1 MIPIGLAGWMIR
13 HQISAAAMAELA
25 HLTGLFNPIPV
36 PPPPGSQRTE
46 GYVQSLIRL
55 EAPRAGVY
63 LFRNNV
69 GALKDEDGRVVRY
82 GLANDSKALNEKLK
96 SHDLIGVRPVT
107 ITQAHLGCTIGQFVS
122 RECKPADW
130 TYTGTPREV
139 AQNAWALLINA
150 QGGDAKFA
158 TGVGTL

>member
-1 MIPIGLAGWMIR
+1 MIPAGLADWMIR
-13 HQISAAAMAELA
+13 HQVSAAAMAELA
-25 HLTGLFNPIPV
+25 HMMGLNNPAPI
-36 PPPPGSQRTE
+36 PPPPGSQRAE
-46 GYVQSLIRL
+46 GYVQSLVRL
-55 EAPRAGVY
+55 EAPREGVY

-69 GALKDEDGRVVRY
+69 GALKDEAGRVVRY
-82 GLANDSKALNEKLK
+82 GLANDSKAVNEKLK
-96 SHDLIGVRPVT
+96 SGDLIGVRPVT
-107 ITQAHLGCTIGQFVS
+107 ITPQHVGTVIGQFVS

-139 AQNAWALLINA
+139 AQHTWAMLINT